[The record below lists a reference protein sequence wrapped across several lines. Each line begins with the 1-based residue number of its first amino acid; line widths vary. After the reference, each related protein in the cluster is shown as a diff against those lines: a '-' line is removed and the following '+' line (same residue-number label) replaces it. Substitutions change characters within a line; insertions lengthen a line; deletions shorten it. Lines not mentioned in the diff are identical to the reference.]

1 MFDKLFEAQQKA
13 EEIKKRL
20 DTITVTGEAEGGLIR
35 VIANGNKH
43 ISDISIDPEFF
54 KSTDK
59 EEFEELLMV
68 AVNKAV
74 EQAEKVSQTEMQ
86 AATRDMF
93 GGLGNLFGNK

>member
-1 MFDKLFEAQQKA
+1 
-13 EEIKKRL
+13 
-20 DTITVTGEAEGGLIR
+20 
-35 VIANGNKH
+35 
-43 ISDISIDPEFF
+43 
-54 KSTDK
+54 
-59 EEFEELLMV
+59 MV